1 MTKANKV
8 KVAATQ
14 MSCSWEI
21 EENIT
26 KAKKII
32 HDASDQGANI
42 ILLQELFQTPYFCI
56 EYDEKIFRLAK
67 PFKDNEIINEMSAI
81 AKKLNVVLP
90 ISYFEKDKNS
100 YFNSIAII
108 DSDGKILG
116 NYRKSHIP
124 DGAGY
129 LEKYYFNPGDT
140 GFKVWDT
147 KFGKLGIAICWD
159 QWFPEVARI
168 MTLKGADILFYP
180 TAIGDEPRM
189 SEYDS
194 SFAWQRVM
202 QGHAAANII
211 SVVASNRI
219 GFESVKGK
227 TNGFYGKSFI
237 CDRTGEIIAE
247 ASRDKEEII
256 TSEIDIEED
265 HLFRR
270 NWGLF
275 RDRRVDLYKELL
287 TLDGKIKD

>member
-1 MTKANKV
+1 MNKKNKV
-8 KVAATQ
+8 IVAATQ

-21 EENIT
+21 EENLS
-26 KAKKII
+26 KAKEII
-32 HDASDQGANI
+32 YDAAKKGANI

-56 EYDEKIFRLAK
+56 QYDEKIFRLAK
-67 PFKDNEIINEMSAI
+67 TYENNEVLKEMAEI

-90 ISYFEKDKNS
+90 ISFFEKDNNV
-100 YFNSIAII
+100 YFNSIAVIN
-108 DSDGKILG
+108 SDGKILG
-116 NYRKSHIP
+116 KYRKSHIP

-140 GFKVWDT
+140 GFKVWET
-147 KFGKLGIAICWD
+147 SFGKIGIGICWD
-159 QWFPEVARI
+159 QWFPEAARI
-168 MTLKGADILFYP
+168 MALKGADILFYP
-180 TAIGDEPRM
+180 TAIGDEIM

-194 SFAWQRVM
+194 SSAWQRVM

-211 SVVASNRI
+211 PVVASNRI
-219 GFESVKGK
+219 GSESVKGQ

-237 CDRTGEIIAE
+237 CDRTGKIIAE
-247 ASRDKEEII
+247 ASKDKQEII
-256 TSEIDIEED
+256 MSEIDIQDD

-275 RDRRVDLYKELL
+275 RDRRIDLYKELL

>member
-1 MTKANKV
+1 MNKDNKV
-8 KVAATQ
+8 TVAATQ
-14 MSCSWEI
+14 MTCSWEV
-21 EENIT
+21 EQNLL

-32 HDASDQGANI
+32 YNAAEKGANI

-67 PFKDNEIINEMSAI
+67 EFENNEIISEMADI

-90 ISYFEKDKNS
+90 ISFFEKDNNA
-100 YFNSIAII
+100 YFNSVAVIN
-108 DSDGKILG
+108 SDGKILG
-116 NYRKSHIP
+116 KYRKSHIP

-129 LEKYYFNPGDT
+129 LEKYYFNQGDT
-140 GFKVWDT
+140 GFKVWET
-147 KFGKLGIAICWD
+147 SYGKIGIGICWD
-159 QWFPEVARI
+159 QWFPEAARI
-168 MTLKGADILFYP
+168 MALKGADILFYP
-180 TAIGDEPRM
+180 TAIGDEIM

-194 SFAWQRVM
+194 SSAWQRVM

-211 SVVASNRI
+211 PVVASNRI
-219 GFESVKGK
+219 GSESVKGQ

-237 CDRTGEIIAE
+237 CDRTGKIIVEASKDKQEII
-247 ASRDKEEII
+247 I
-256 TSEIDIEED
+256 SEIDIEDD

-275 RDRRVDLYKELL
+275 RDRRIDLYKELL

>member
-1 MTKANKV
+1 MNKKNKV
-8 KVAATQ
+8 TVAATQ
-14 MSCSWEI
+14 MTCSWEI
-21 EENIT
+21 DENLD

-32 HDASDQGANI
+32 IDAAEQGANI

-56 EYDEKIFRLAK
+56 QYDEKIFRLAK
-67 PFKDNEIINEMSAI
+67 TFENNKVLEEMSQI
-81 AKKLNVVLP
+81 AKKFEVVLP
-90 ISYFEKDKNS
+90 ISFFEKDNNA
-100 YFNSIAII
+100 YFNSIAVIN
-108 DSDGKILG
+108 SDGKILG
-116 NYRKSHIP
+116 KYRKSHIP

-147 KFGKLGIAICWD
+147 NYGKIGIGICWD
-159 QWFPEVARI
+159 QWFPEAARI
-168 MTLKGADILFYP
+168 MALKGADILFYP
-180 TAIGDEPRM
+180 TAIGDEIM

-194 SFAWQRVM
+194 SSAWQRVM

-211 SVVASNRI
+211 PVVASNRI
-219 GFESVKGK
+219 GSESVKGQ

-237 CDRTGEIIAE
+237 CDRTGKILAE
-247 ASRDKEEII
+247 ASKDKQEII
-256 TSEIDIEED
+256 ISQIDIEDD

-275 RDRRVDLYKELL
+275 RDRRIDLYKELL

>member
-32 HDASDQGANI
+32 QNASNQGANI

-67 PFKDNEIINEMSAI
+67 PFKDNAIINEMSAI

-90 ISYFEKDKNS
+90 ISYFEKENNA
-100 YFNSIAII
+100 YYNSIAVI

-219 GFESVKGK
+219 GFESVKGQ

>member
-1 MTKANKV
+1 MKV
-8 KVAATQ
+8 TVAATQ
-14 MSCSWEI
+14 MTCCWEI
-21 EENIT
+21 DENIS

-32 HDASDQGANI
+32 KDAANKDANI

-56 EYDEKIFRLAK
+56 EYDEEIFRLAK
-67 PFKDNEIINEMSAI
+67 PFKDNVLLKEMAEIS
-81 AKKLNVVLP
+81 KKLNVVLP
-90 ISYFEKDKNS
+90 ISYFEKENNA
-100 YFNSIAII
+100 YYNSIAVI
-108 DSDGKILG
+108 DSDGTILG

-140 GFKVWDT
+140 GFKVWKT
-147 KFGKLGIAICWD
+147 KFGNIGIGICWD
-159 QWFPEVARI
+159 QWFPEAARI
-168 MTLKGADILFYP
+168 MALKGADILFYP

-189 SEYDS
+189 SQYDS
-194 SFAWQRVM
+194 SQAWQRVM
-202 QGHAAANII
+202 QGHAAANVMP
-211 SVVASNRI
+211 VVASNRI
-219 GFESVKGK
+219 GIESVKGQ
-227 TNGFYGKSFI
+227 TNGFYGRSFI
-237 CDRTGEIIAE
+237 CDRTGKILSE

-256 TSEIDIEED
+256 TAEIDTEED

>member
-1 MTKANKV
+1 MKV

-14 MSCSWEI
+14 MTCSWEL
-21 EENIT
+21 EENIN
-26 KAKKII
+26 KAKNII
-32 HDASDQGANI
+32 KKAAKQGANI

-56 EYDEKIFRLAK
+56 EYDENIFRLAK
-67 PFKDNEIINEMSAI
+67 EFENNPLLKEMADI
-81 AKKLNVVLP
+81 AKQFNVVLP
-90 ISYFEKDKNS
+90 ISYFEKTNNV

-108 DSDGKILG
+108 NSNGSILG

-147 KFGKLGIAICWD
+147 NFGKIGVGICWD

-168 MTLKGADILFYP
+168 MAIKGADILFYP
-180 TAIGDEPRM
+180 TAIGDEPR

-194 SFAWQRVM
+194 SGAWQRVM

-211 SVVASNRI
+211 PVVASNRI
-219 GFESVKGK
+219 GFEKVQGQ

-237 CDRTGEIIAE
+237 CDHTGMILKE
-247 ASRDKEEII
+247 ASRDKEEILI
-256 TSEIDIEED
+256 VEVDLEEN
-265 HLFRR
+265 HIFRR

-275 RDRRVDLYKELL
+275 RDRRTDLYKDLL
-287 TLDGKIKD
+287 TLDGKN